1 MRKHN
6 ILINR
11 KRHRVELL
19 RIDRGLLFLV
29 EVDDRVYKVELLN
42 EFNYGTPVSMRIG
55 GKPYRVE
62 LEEVDKSKPFSVKVN
77 DKLFRAEFEVV
88 SKSQPKI
95 IEKPLPATLRRPT
108 AKITTEKSVVTASM
122 PGRVVLL
129 KVEVGD
135 SVKEGDTLCV
145 LEAMKMENEIA
156 APMPGIVKE
165 IRVSEGAGV
174 DRGDALVLIK

>member
-1 MRKHN
+1 VRKHN
-6 ILINR
+6 ILIDR
-11 KRHRVELL
+11 KRHRVSLL
-19 RIDRGLLFLV
+19 RVDRGLPFLV
-29 EVDDRVYKVELLN
+29 EVDDKVYKVELLN
-42 EFNYGTPVSMRIG
+42 AFSYGTQVSLRID

-62 LEEVDKSKPFSVKVN
+62 LEEVNKSKPFSVKVN
-77 DKLFRAEFEVV
+77 DKLFRAEYEVV
-88 SKSQPKI
+88 GKSQPKI
-95 IEKPLPATLRRPT
+95 IENTLPATVRRPT
-108 AKITTEKSVVTASM
+108 AKSTKEKSVVTASM

-156 APMPGIVKE
+156 APMPGVIKE
-165 IRVSEGAGV
+165 IRVSEGTGV